1 MENMSAP
8 SGPPIPMKPA
18 AELYGEML
26 AAAGRYEDAVSAY
39 KRALNW
45 VPNRT
50 PSIVGMI
57 AAASGSE
64 DHALADQMRSK
75 IMQTPGIN
83 LDQFA
88 PFIESSLAQNIN

>member
-1 MENMSAP
+1 
-8 SGPPIPMKPA
+8 
-18 AELYGEML
+18 
-26 AAAGRYEDAVSAY
+26 
-39 KRALNW
+39 

>member
-1 MENMSAP
+1 
-8 SGPPIPMKPA
+8 
-18 AELYGEML
+18 
-26 AAAGRYEDAVSAY
+26 VSAY